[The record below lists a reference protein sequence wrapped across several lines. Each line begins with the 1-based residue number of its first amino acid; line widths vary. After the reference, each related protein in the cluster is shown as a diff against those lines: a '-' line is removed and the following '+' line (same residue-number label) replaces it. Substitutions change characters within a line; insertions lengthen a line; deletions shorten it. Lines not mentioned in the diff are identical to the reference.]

1 MASSF
6 TSAILNQKAIVHF
19 DKEVSDLV
27 KEESQAKENWIF
39 CKQKDKRQPYPQ
51 LKKRKI
57 RSRKILG
64 CLSKTFRQDFQETVK
79 GF

>member
-39 CKQKDKRQPYPQ
+39 CRQKDKRQSYPQ
-51 LKKRKI
+51 L
-57 RSRKILG
+57 
-64 CLSKTFRQDFQETVK
+64 
-79 GF
+79 

>member
-51 LKKRKI
+51 LKKKYKVRKN
-57 RSRKILG
+57 SRLPFKN
-64 CLSKTFRQDFQETVK
+64 F
-79 GF
+79 